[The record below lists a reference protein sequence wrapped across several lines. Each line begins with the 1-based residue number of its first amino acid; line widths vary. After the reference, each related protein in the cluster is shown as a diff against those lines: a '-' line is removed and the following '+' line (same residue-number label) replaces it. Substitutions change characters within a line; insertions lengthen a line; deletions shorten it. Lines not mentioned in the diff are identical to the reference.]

1 MVHVAPPGGWTHD
14 PIHPD
19 RWADQMLKAWK
30 VATYHKEVGVA
41 KRDLSLVEIDQ
52 AKPGE
57 LVNTPRSLQA
67 CILLGVDPSEIQY
80 RPFEYFTERGLSR
93 EFQGIKYEFY
103 EKARKEKI
111 LQLLKERERII
122 SECDT
127 GKIFIKDGKIVE
139 KGPKGEFPKPSES
152 ATKALKAAEVA
163 QRRVEKERQKKMELD
178 AIAKR
183 MQEDAA
189 RVAALLSKKEYEQ
202 RAEKRRKE
210 KEFAAQQAAIA
221 AKKLAEELATEKA
234 AIALAKENYAHEL
247 KLQQERAI
255 AAENAR
261 KMAMAAAKER
271 AEKQLAFQKEL
282 EKMREKMLQEA
293 IQKRKKL
300 EAKDRKLLQIRALKE
315 EKIKKMNAI
324 AHAEAKKR
332 QTAALQAYYNML
344 QKKRDDFNAK
354 NEAVAIQQAEKQAEL
369 NKILQ
374 EKLMMQEKANK
385 DRQRTMELAYE
396 QRKKRI
402 EKIVAKANHKAKL
415 LREFLMRSRHDRVKK
430 NVVNHL
436 EYSKAQILVNQT
448 ARRQALQR
456 KHLLTYIEEQTKKIQ
471 DLMATRMKIQKQ
483 RQLSEAKMMWAQGK
497 G

>member
-1 MVHVAPPGGWTHD
+1 
-14 PIHPD
+14 
-19 RWADQMLKAWK
+19 
-30 VATYHKEVGVA
+30 
-41 KRDLSLVEIDQ
+41 
-52 AKPGE
+52 
-57 LVNTPRSLQA
+57 
-67 CILLGVDPSEIQY
+67 
-80 RPFEYFTERGLSR
+80 
-93 EFQGIKYEFY
+93 
-103 EKARKEKI
+103 
-111 LQLLKERERII
+111 
-122 SECDT
+122 
-127 GKIFIKDGKIVE
+127 
-139 KGPKGEFPKPSES
+139 
-152 ATKALKAAEVA
+152 
-163 QRRVEKERQKKMELD
+163 
-178 AIAKR
+178 